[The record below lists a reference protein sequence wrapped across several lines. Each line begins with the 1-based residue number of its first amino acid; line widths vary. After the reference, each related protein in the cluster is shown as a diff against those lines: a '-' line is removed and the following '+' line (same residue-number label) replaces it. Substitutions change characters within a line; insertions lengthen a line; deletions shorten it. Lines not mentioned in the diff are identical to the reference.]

1 LGKTLSQIDFSEID
15 TVLADQL
22 DRLWRAGRL
31 PLAGPGRL
39 TREAL
44 HRAISPMLT
53 QWLALRAS
61 HPRPLDR
68 QMLRLRHPERPAVVF
83 DDLLDDLRTQANGAA
98 PVWIELTASRI
109 AQPAGASRV
118 EARPDKL
125 VGAWVRC
132 LAAAACGHPA
142 DGILIGEG
150 ARVDLRCPPRDEATD
165 TLLRLMQAWQEG
177 LAGDRPLP
185 TALRTGLAWLAGG
198 EDKARTAYEGA
209 EGGRSTGEVED
220 PCLARLFPD
229 FDRLSSAEGFAAA
242 TLRLYSPY
250 RQWLD
255 TCTSVQSWGID
266 DESADTDED

>member
-1 LGKTLSQIDFSEID
+1 
-15 TVLADQL
+15 
-22 DRLWRAGRL
+22 
-31 PLAGPGRL
+31 
-39 TREAL
+39 
-44 HRAISPMLT
+44 
-53 QWLALRAS
+53 
-61 HPRPLDR
+61 
-68 QMLRLRHPERPAVVF
+68 
-83 DDLLDDLRTQANGAA
+83 
-98 PVWIELTASRI
+98 
-109 AQPAGASRV
+109 
-118 EARPDKL
+118 
-125 VGAWVRC
+125 
-132 LAAAACGHPA
+132 
-142 DGILIGEG
+142 
-150 ARVDLRCPPRDEATD
+150 VDLRCPPRDEATD